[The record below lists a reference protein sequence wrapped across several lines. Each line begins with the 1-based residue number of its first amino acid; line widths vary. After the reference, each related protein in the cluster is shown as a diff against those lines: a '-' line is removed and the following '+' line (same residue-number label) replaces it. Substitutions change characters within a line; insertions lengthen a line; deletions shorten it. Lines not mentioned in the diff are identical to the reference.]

1 MKVLLYVIRIKIDI
15 FFLGSAQIL
24 TSTQNQSNMEQLQ
37 YLEDRSRINRSEY
50 VEESTAQAPVF
61 TSSIKNIV
69 IKEGQRAHFECRL
82 IPVSDPTMKVEWFHN
97 NVPVRAG
104 SRFTETNAFGFVALD
119 IMYAYPEDSGTY
131 TCRACNALGQAMT
144 SATLG
149 VQCKYSYIKNL
160 ID

>member
-1 MKVLLYVIRIKIDI
+1 VNVPPKK
-15 FFLGSAQIL
+15 GSTQII
-24 TSTQNQSNMEQLQ
+24 TSTQSMTSMEQLQ
-37 YLEDRSRINRSEY
+37 FLEDRSSRHRSEY
-50 VEESTAQAPVF
+50 SEESTSQAPVF
-61 TSSIKNIV
+61 TSSIKNIT

-97 NVPVRAG
+97 NVPLKTG

-131 TCRACNALGQAMT
+131 TCRASNALGQAVT

-149 VQCKYSYIKNL
+149 VQCN
-160 ID
+160 